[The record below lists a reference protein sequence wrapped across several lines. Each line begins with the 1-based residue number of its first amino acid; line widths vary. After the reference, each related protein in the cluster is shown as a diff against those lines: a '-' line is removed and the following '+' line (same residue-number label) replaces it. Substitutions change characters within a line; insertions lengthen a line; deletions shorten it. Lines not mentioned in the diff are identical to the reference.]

1 MLEIR
6 NLHAGYGKMQVLH
19 GIDIEIGT
27 GEIVALLGSNGA
39 GKSTLNNNISGLYK
53 PTSGQIFFEDIDI
66 TGLRSEKV
74 IDLGIIQVPEGRRI
88 FPNMTVFENLELGGY
103 RRGKSKRTKNIEWVV
118 GVFPRLSER
127 FGQMAGTLSGGEQQM
142 LAVGRAMMADPSLLI
157 LDEPSLGLS
166 PLLVDEMFTLIKDL
180 NESGLSIFLV
190 EQNVMQSLE
199 IATRAYVIEN
209 GCVVLSG
216 DADSL
221 INDPELKKT
230 YLGL

>member
-53 PTSGQIFFEDIDI
+53 PTSGQIFFDGFDI

-166 PLLVDEMFTLIKDL
+166 PLLVDEMFTLIKNL